1 MNGGVNQH
9 LWKEPF
15 VKNRANCWY
24 FTSIE
29 VLFELW
35 IACRSNPGPDIL
47 RVDFDLD
54 DYKRRWGL

>member
-1 MNGGVNQH
+1 MNQH

-15 VKNRANCWY
+15 SNSTRDELLDS
-24 FTSIE
+24 TSNVVAFY
-29 VLFELW
+29 VLLEE
-35 IACRSNPGPDIL
+35 RGENPGPDIL